1 MVTPENM
8 VKNVTG
14 SNLIT
19 KRETVILPI
28 GDAICKPD
36 LSYACLDSIVLAC
49 GEKGLAWDLQHHLM
63 LCYKTESGA
72 DTDVAYVS
80 GVMRTG
86 HPHFLKMM
94 KIDTTEI
101 SAICGMKFSEFA
113 YRSLSAGYYLIAD
126 LDERYIPGCRIY
138 RNKEHPPFLH
148 GQLIYGYDSNTD
160 EFLLMGF
167 RSNRQYCKTRVTSE
181 EIELAEQ
188 SRYQQA
194 IICNRKKF
202 NEFKFACHLYR
213 TVPDMD
219 FQFDLDVFKMMLEDY
234 LASAELGQDMER
246 LKIYFGCQGH
256 YPSYQYMNYFTTRCH
271 GGWKFGIKAHEAV
284 AERLEYLSVHAKE
297 IGYINNREYYVLKE
311 HKEIMLRRFRYL
323 NDTGL
328 MAIPEELIDRYRQ
341 DVFKKLESVLLCVL
355 KMEMTKKYESS
366 VLKVLSQRVLDAYK
380 SEENI
385 LRSIYALL

>member
-1 MVTPENM
+1 MITPRDAFQNA
-8 VKNVTG
+8 TG

-36 LSYACLDSIVLAC
+36 LSYACLDSIVLTC

-63 LCYKTESGA
+63 LCYKTEPDG

-80 GVMRTG
+80 GVMWTG

-101 SAICGMKFSEFA
+101 SAICGMKFSEFV

-126 LDERYIPGCRIY
+126 LDERYIPGCRLY
-138 RNKEHPPFLH
+138 RNKEYSPFPH
-148 GQLIYGYDSNTD
+148 SQLIYGYDSKTD
-160 EFLLMGF
+160 EFLLIGY

-181 EIELAEQ
+181 EIELAEN
-188 SRYQQA
+188 SRYNQA
-194 IICNRKKF
+194 AVCNRKKF

-213 TVPDMD
+213 IVPDMD
-219 FQFDLDVFKMMLEDY
+219 FQFDLGIFKMMLEDY
-234 LASAELGQDMER
+234 LASADLGQDMER
-246 LKIYFGCQGH
+246 LEIYFGCQGH

-271 GGWKFGIKAHEAV
+271 GGWKFGIKVHEVV
-284 AERLEYLSVHAKE
+284 AERLAYLSEHTDE
-297 IGYINNREYYVLKE
+297 IRHINDREYYVLKE

-328 MAIPEELIDRYRQ
+328 MAIPEELIERYRQ
-341 DVFKKLESVLLCVL
+341 EVFRKLGNVLLCVL
-355 KMEMTKKYESS
+355 KMKMTERYEPSA
-366 VLKVLSQRVLDAYK
+366 LKALSQRVLDAYK